1 MYIYKVKVQGFRK
14 LHDAEF
20 ILSKCS
26 FLIGENNSGKSSFF
40 KVIKNLL
47 SGGNK
52 GLDEDDFC
60 SSHDKEQN
68 GSLIPISKQI
78 VIEAEFRDLPAVLKT
93 TKGFKGRIF
102 EYSGSDESGLSMT
115 IKKTFPINGNVE
127 VEILTKKRTV
137 KSYTTYE
144 DVINLG
150 NSEEFIKENLGDIVD
165 MKKKVSAPHKKV
177 LDALDEMVDIEEENT
192 WEKNPM
198 GLIGVFSTFLPRY
211 IEIPA
216 LHSYDELNGN
226 KTTSAIGEI
235 LKSLF
240 DEVRAKSPNYQKAQ
254 EYLNN
259 LAVELDP
266 QDSSSEFGKLID
278 EVNTGFDK
286 LFSNAKFHIGVD
298 LSKPDESIKPTFNT
312 YVSSNLKTKIE
323 NQGTGLSRSA
333 IFNLLKYRASWHQKK
348 SDAEYKRSLFI
359 AFEEPELYLHP
370 SAIKQIRDFIY
381 DLAEAGSTQII
392 CSTHSP
398 CMVDLSREKA
408 KQVIN
413 RMLVSKEMIEIE
425 EGQFE
430 IETVKP
436 FFINH
441 YSIMEKLKE
450 DEKDHLKM
458 LLKMDTSI
466 MESFFADY
474 AIVVE
479 GDTELVVINE
489 TLSRLSP
496 KQRDTIVKT
505 KNVIRARGKP
515 IILSLVRYLGALGIK
530 YRVMHDSDV
539 GKKGQ
544 ANINNLIADACGKEN
559 VHVLDNCIE
568 EVLGYSAPDREKPFF
583 AFSFIQKEW
592 KDDPSKIS
600 EKWKVAFEFLFDEKV
615 G

>member
-20 ILSKCS
+20 ILSKSS
-26 FLIGENNSGKSSFF
+26 FLIGENNSGKSSFL

-60 SSHDKEQN
+60 SSHDSS
-68 GSLIPISKQI
+68 GIPIPICNQI
-78 VIEAEFRDLPAVLKT
+78 IIEAEFRDLPVVLKT

-102 EYSGSDESGLSMT
+102 EYKEEGETGLSM
-115 IKKTFPINGNVE
+115 IIRKTFPLNGNVE
-127 VEILTKKRTV
+127 VEIQTKKRTP
-137 KSYTTYE
+137 KSYTSYE
-144 DVINLG
+144 DVIKLG
-150 NSEEFIKENLGDIVD
+150 ISDDLLKDSVGEIADLN
-165 MKKKVSAPHKKV
+165 KKVSAAHKKV
-177 LDALDEMVDIEEENT
+177 LDALDEMVDIEDEIV
-192 WEKNPM
+192 WEKNPL
-198 GLIGVFSTFLPRY
+198 GLISVFSTYLPRY

-226 KTTSAIGEI
+226 KTSSAIGEI

-240 DEVRAKSPNYQKAQ
+240 DEVRAKSQNYQKAQ

-266 QDSSSEFGKLID
+266 SDEASEFGKLIG

-286 LFSNAKFHIGVD
+286 LFLNAKFHVGVD

-333 IFNLLKYRASWHQKK
+333 IFTLLKYRASWHQKK
-348 SDAEYKRSLFI
+348 SDTEYKRSLFI

-381 DLAEAGSTQII
+381 DLAEAGNTQIV
-392 CSTHSP
+392 CSTHAP
-398 CMVDLSREKA
+398 HMIDLSRDKA

-413 RMLVSKEMIEIE
+413 RMLVHKEKVSVDGID
-425 EGQFE
+425 FE
-430 IETVKP
+430 IESVKP

-441 YSIMEKLKE
+441 FSIMRRLGE

-458 LLKMDTSI
+458 LLRMDASI
-466 MESFFADY
+466 VESFFVDY
-474 AIVVE
+474 AVVVE
-479 GDTELVVINE
+479 GDTEQVVINE
-489 TLSRLSP
+489 SLSRLSSS
-496 KQRDTIVKT
+496 QRDRIAKT
-505 KNVIRARGKP
+505 RNVIRARGKP
-515 IILSLVRYLGALGIK
+515 IILSLVKYLGALGVK
-530 YRVMHDSDV
+530 FKVMHDSDI
-539 GKKGQ
+539 GKEGQ
-544 ANINNLIADACGKEN
+544 ENINQLIEKACGIEN
-559 VHVLDNCIE
+559 VHVLDSCIE
-568 EVLGYSAPDREKPFF
+568 DVLGYSPPSREKPYS
-583 AFSFIQKEW
+583 AFNFTKKEW
-592 KDDPSKIS
+592 KDDLSKIS
-600 EKWKVAFEFLFDEKV
+600 EEWKVAFKFLFDEDIK
-615 G
+615 